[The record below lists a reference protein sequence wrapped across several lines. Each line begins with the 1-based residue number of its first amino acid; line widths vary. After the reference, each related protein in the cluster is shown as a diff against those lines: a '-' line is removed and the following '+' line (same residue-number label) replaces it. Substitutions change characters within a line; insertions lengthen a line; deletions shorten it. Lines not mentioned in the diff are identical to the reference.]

1 MDGFGYREASAD
13 NAITQA
19 HMPCWRGLLE
29 RYPHS
34 LIQTSGPYVGLPE
47 GVMGNSEVG
56 HLNIGGG
63 RVIAQ
68 DIMRISKFASEHGW
82 DALPDLK
89 RVLTAPGAL
98 HLLTLLSDGSVHSTQ
113 DHLYSLLETLENYPQ
128 KTVFID
134 IITDG
139 RDTAPQSGAG
149 FVAALEGRIKDLPH
163 VHISSLSGRYYAMDR
178 DKRWERV
185 EKAYRVVA
193 LEPQANLEALVFSS
207 ASEALAFSYGK
218 GVTDEFVVPCYVRG
232 GAPLRNSDQVLFL
245 NYRADRA
252 REISRAFA
260 MSDFSEFPTPVK
272 IAPPHWLCL
281 SQYDAQFPFPVLFP
295 PQHHRHVLGEV
306 LAEAGKTQLRV
317 AETEKYAHVTYYFNG
332 GIEVPMAGEDR
343 VLVHSPK
350 DVATYD
356 LKPEMS
362 VAGVTQAT
370 IEGMRK
376 KYDFIAVNF
385 ANGDM
390 VGHTG
395 IMSAAIRAVEAMD
408 TCLGQLVAEALAQ
421 DYELLITADHGNCE
435 QMLDPVSQQPF
446 TQHTTNPVYLLWV
459 SPRAL
464 TGKVLPG
471 QLSDIAPTV
480 LSLMDMSV
488 PEEMTGHN
496 LLVEEALD
504 LR

>member
-1 MDGFGYREASAD
+1 
-13 NAITQA
+13 
-19 HMPCWRGLLE
+19 
-29 RYPHS
+29 
-34 LIQTSGPYVGLPE
+34 
-47 GVMGNSEVG
+47 
-56 HLNIGGG
+56 
-63 RVIAQ
+63 
-68 DIMRISKFASEHGW
+68 
-82 DALPDLK
+82 
-89 RVLTAPGAL
+89 
-98 HLLTLLSDGSVHSTQ
+98 
-113 DHLYSLLETLENYPQ
+113 
-128 KTVFID
+128 
-134 IITDG
+134 
-139 RDTAPQSGAG
+139 
-149 FVAALEGRIKDLPH
+149 
-163 VHISSLSGRYYAMDR
+163 
-178 DKRWERV
+178 
-185 EKAYRVVA
+185 
-193 LEPQANLEALVFSS
+193 
-207 ASEALAFSYGK
+207 
-218 GVTDEFVVPCYVRG
+218 
-232 GAPLRNSDQVLFL
+232 
-245 NYRADRA
+245 
-252 REISRAFA
+252 
-260 MSDFSEFPTPVK
+260 
-272 IAPPHWLCL
+272 
-281 SQYDAQFPFPVLFP
+281 
-295 PQHHRHVLGEV
+295 
-306 LAEAGKTQLRV
+306 
-317 AETEKYAHVTYYFNG
+317 
-332 GIEVPMAGEDR
+332 MAGEDR